1 MSDEA
6 VLIID
11 DDSDLRD
18 LVRFVV
24 EANGID
30 VVEAATCAEGIA
42 AVRAHRDRICLVLL
56 DYSMPGMDPTSCARE
71 LCRLLDATMI
81 VLCTA
86 AVDPSARAAEVALVR
101 ETLRDRGPREPG
113 ARSRSTSSTAHG
125 CQCGSQGRELT
136 LVHFSRICAVSR
148 IQG

>member
-42 AVRAHRDRICLVLL
+42 AVRANRDLICLVLL

-86 AVDPSARAAEVALVR
+86 AVDPSARAAEVGLSRWLAKPFAIEALESLVR
-101 ETLRDRGPREPG
+101 EAARHRRPRM
-113 ARSRSTSSTAHG
+113 
-125 CQCGSQGRELT
+125 
-136 LVHFSRICAVSR
+136 AVSADHKAAS
-148 IQG
+148 